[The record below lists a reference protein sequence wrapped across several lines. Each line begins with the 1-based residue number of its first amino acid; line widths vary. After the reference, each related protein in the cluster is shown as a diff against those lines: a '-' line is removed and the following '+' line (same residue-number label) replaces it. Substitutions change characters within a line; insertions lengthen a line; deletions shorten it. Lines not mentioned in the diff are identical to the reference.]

1 MPPGACD
8 CHAHVFS
15 DLSRLVPGRV
25 YTPPAASLEA
35 YRQMLDVIGIK
46 RAVIVQPSVYG
57 SDNRATLDAVA
68 RAGEAFR
75 AVVVLDDTATRRD
88 LEMMHDQGA
97 RGTRVNALFS
107 GDAERED
114 LFRLGRLLADQGWH
128 MQMLIDV
135 SRFADLEGFVR
146 ALPVPVVL
154 DHMGHMPCAE
164 GPNAP
169 GFQALLRLLGEGRVW
184 TKLSGSYRITAEA
197 EPPYGDVT
205 PFARALV
212 AANPDQCVWAS
223 DWPHPHI
230 PVAMPNDGD
239 LVDMLADWVPDTATR
254 NRILVDNPARLY
266 GFGS

>member
-1 MPPGACD
+1 
-8 CHAHVFS
+8 
-15 DLSRLVPGRV
+15 
-25 YTPPAASLEA
+25 
-35 YRQMLDVIGIK
+35 MLDVIGIE
-46 RAVIVQPSVYG
+46 RAVIVQPSVYC

-88 LEMMHDQGA
+88 LEKMHDQGA

-114 LFRLGRLLADQGWH
+114 LFRLGGLLADQGWH

-205 PFARALV
+205 PFARAQHLGHGSV
-212 AANPDQCVWAS
+212 QRNGSERHGGTDCLRRDQIPHGRASGRREPAAAGRGP
-223 DWPHPHI
+223 
-230 PVAMPNDGD
+230 
-239 LVDMLADWVPDTATR
+239 L
-254 NRILVDNPARLY
+254 
-266 GFGS
+266 